1 VRRDG
6 VLVGDVPA
14 GDSHA
19 PLGPYDTTRCASQ
32 LQAPSCSS
40 AHTAWGSDCGDAA
53 TMTKGRMTT
62 WRGSRPTGAG
72 GLMQRCQVAATSRRP
87 SSWAVADAGAPEHV
101 RWAMA
106 CRRDGDDVLQRV
118 AFEESSSKT
127 SALHTARPS
136 ISSTTAPGSPW
147 VIAANHCAALFLLVA
162 SPPLSPSPPPAPPP
176 SLSTPPP
183 GAPTDTSSAFEVAS
197 FQGSGDL

>member
-1 VRRDG
+1 MIIAWPAHDDHVTAGGPKHHSACSGALPTLNLARWRQQHGDCHVRRHG

-19 PLGPYDTTRCASQ
+19 PLGPYDTRCASQ
-32 LQAPSCSS
+32 LQEPSCSS

-72 GLMQRCQVAATSRRP
+72 DLMQRCQVATTSRRP

-101 RWAMA
+101 RWVMA

-127 SALHTARPS
+127 SALHTA
-136 ISSTTAPGSPW
+136 
-147 VIAANHCAALFLLVA
+147 
-162 SPPLSPSPPPAPPP
+162 
-176 SLSTPPP
+176 
-183 GAPTDTSSAFEVAS
+183 
-197 FQGSGDL
+197 